1 MKAAVLHAPK
11 DLRVEAAPNPS
22 PAPGEVLVR
31 VRASGLCGTDDRIW
45 SGERPVKYPLIL
57 GHEFIGEVTRIGEGV
72 RRVGPGDR
80 VAIEPNYSCGVCGLC
95 VEGNRNLCL
104 SRTAIGIDVHGGF
117 AEQVVVPEACCW
129 PAPSG
134 LTDDQLLLTEPL
146 AVVVRAVNR
155 SHARPGECAVVL
167 GAGTLG
173 LLALQV
179 LRARGVKVLALSRTN
194 RRLDVARQLGANNV
208 ASLAETAG
216 VEVARRFAGRDGVD
230 LVIETAGNAEA
241 VEEAVKLVRPGGRCV
256 LVGLPHSPS
265 SINFFWVVRREIT
278 ITGSMIYQDEFP
290 QALALLSEGKIQV
303 APLITHRF
311 SLDVIHSAFAAF
323 KSAEAIK
330 IAVVP

>member
-1 MKAAVLHAPK
+1 MKAAVLHAPRE
-11 DLRVEAAPNPS
+11 LRVEPVPDPT

-45 SGERPVKYPLIL
+45 SGDRPVKYPLIP
-57 GHEFIGEVTRIGEGV
+57 GHEFFGEVIHVGKGA
-72 RRVGPGDR
+72 RRVRPGDR
-80 VAIEPNYSCGVCGLC
+80 VAIEPNYSCGVCQLC

-104 SRTAIGIDVHGGF
+104 SRTAIGIDVPGGF
-117 AEQVVVPEACCW
+117 AEQAVVPEACCW
-129 PAPSG
+129 PAPPG

-155 SHARPGECAVVL
+155 SSAKPGECAVVL
-167 GAGTLG
+167 GAGSLG

-179 LRARGVKVLALSRTN
+179 LRARNVRVLVLSRTS
-194 RRLDVARQLGANNV
+194 RRLHLARQLGANET
-208 ASLAETAG
+208 ASLSDASG
-216 VEVARRFAGRDGVD
+216 IEVARRFSGRDGVD
-230 LVIETAGNAEA
+230 LVIETAGSSEA

-265 SINFFWVVRREIT
+265 SVNFFWVVRREIT
-278 ITGSMIYQDEFP
+278 ITGSMVYQDEFP
-290 QALALLSEGKIQV
+290 QALTLLSEGKIQV

-311 SLDVIHSAFAAF
+311 PLDVIHAAFAAF
-323 KSAEAIK
+323 KGADAIK